1 MSQPSSKGATLRA
14 LHEQPGIFVIPN
26 PWDIGTA
33 RILAALGFKAL
44 ATTSAGFAF
53 SLGLTDGKVS
63 REQALAHSRDL
74 VGATDLPV
82 SADLEKGF
90 GDSPDAAAETIRAAA
105 ATGLAGC
112 SLEDATGDAQA
123 PIFDFNLAVERIA
136 AAVEAKRK
144 LPADFV
150 LTARCE
156 NHLWLERPDLDDTIR
171 RLQAFEQAG
180 ADVLYAPGLRDL
192 DTIRTVCRAVTKPV
206 NVMMGM
212 GVAPYGVAELADA
225 GVKRVSVG
233 PALTMAAFTGFIEA
247 AKEIK
252 ERGTFNFAAK
262 SLGFGA
268 ISAYFA
274 KS

>member
-1 MSQPSSKGATLRA
+1 MSNPPSKGAALRA

-53 SLGLTDGKVS
+53 SLGITDGKVT

-112 SLEDATGDAQA
+112 SLEDATGDAQR

-144 LPADFV
+144 LPTDFV

-156 NHLWLERPDLDDTIR
+156 NHLWLEQPDLDDTIR

-212 GVAPYGVAELADA
+212 GVSPYGVAELADA

-252 ERGTFNFAAK
+252 EQGTFNFAAK